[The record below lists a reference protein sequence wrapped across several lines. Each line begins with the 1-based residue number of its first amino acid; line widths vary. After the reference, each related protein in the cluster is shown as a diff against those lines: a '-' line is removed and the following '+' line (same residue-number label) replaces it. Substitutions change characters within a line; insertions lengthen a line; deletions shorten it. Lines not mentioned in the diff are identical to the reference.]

1 MEKAVFFYKKLVF
14 VCSFYMIWYRIY
26 FLHVI
31 QALLQEL
38 VT

>member
-14 VCSFYMIWYRIY
+14 TYSFYMIWYRIY
-26 FLHVI
+26 FLHVVET
-31 QALLQEL
+31 LLQEL

>member
-1 MEKAVFFYKKLVF
+1 MEKAVFLRKKLVF